1 MKLLLAF
8 LCSAIVTCLPR
19 INEAAIVQHVPTP
32 RTVTQPCGCPQISFP
47 VYYACNHS
55 NGRCELKTIE
65 WFGPVLMMIA
75 GSCILLNIF
84 LILKLFR

>member
-65 WFGPVLMMIA
+65 CDSVHQF
-75 GSCILLNIF
+75 F
-84 LILKLFR
+84 LFHRSEISGIDCLFSVIS